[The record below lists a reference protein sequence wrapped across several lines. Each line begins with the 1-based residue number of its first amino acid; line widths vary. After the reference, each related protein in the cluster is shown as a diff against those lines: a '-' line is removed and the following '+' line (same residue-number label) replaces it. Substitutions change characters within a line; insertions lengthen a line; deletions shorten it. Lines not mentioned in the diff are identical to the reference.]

1 MDAKRFREEYKYVTY
16 FLKELGLL
24 GYWKE
29 YLKTLEKGSQFKEST
44 SLSGHNPSVY
54 TSIDR
59 VFGSVN
65 FTDYLN
71 RKGVRFKYQAPIVR
85 WFRAFLLT
93 HTQVA
98 ICDECLV
105 PSSDYIA
112 DMRKY
117 KEIGNFKEIVRKT

>member
-16 FLKELGLL
+16 FLRELGLL

-29 YLKTLEKGSQFKEST
+29 YLKFLEKRSRLSKEPT
-44 SLSGHNPSVY
+44 SLSGHNPSIY
-54 TSIDR
+54 TSIDK

-65 FTDYLN
+65 FTAYLEQ
-71 RKGVRFKYQAPIVR
+71 KGIRFKYRAAIVT

-93 HTQVA
+93 HTQVE
-98 ICDECLV
+98 ICDDSV
-105 PSSDYIA
+105 HPDYIA

-117 KEIGNFKEIVRKT
+117 KKMGNFKEIVRKT